1 MGGKAMPRRVLV
13 FFFFFHIYCSFLF
26 LFLWQN
32 GVYNGVKSAV
42 LVDGP
47 MGFVMDWMRGFEE

>member
-1 MGGKAMPRRVLV
+1 MPRRVLV
-13 FFFFFHIYCSFLF
+13 IFFHIYCSFFTFLF

>member
-1 MGGKAMPRRVLV
+1 MPRRVLV
-13 FFFFFHIYCSFLF
+13 FFFFHIYCSFLF